1 MHKALPAHQTAVAT
15 TAGTRVIRRSRDSKF
30 SGDAGPS
37 PVSGYLLIVLL
48 LVLTAGCSGGDTTS
62 SGGPTE
68 FAGVYDGTS
77 SVNGFSSPLRITIT
91 PDGFV
96 ILESIGGIVCPGDL
110 PERIGLD
117 GNKFSSTTTE
127 QCVVGGFPCPVN
139 TSVSGSVE
147 GSTITGSGQVLLG
160 CPNGPTQPVAYTFIA
175 LEQ

>member
-15 TAGTRVIRRSRDSKF
+15 TAGSRVIRRSRDSTF
-30 SGDAGPS
+30 CSDAGPS
-37 PVSGYLLIVLL
+37 SVGGFRLIVLL
-48 LVLTAGCSGGDTTS
+48 LTLTAGCSGGDTTS
-62 SGGPTE
+62 SGGATE
-68 FAGVYDGTS
+68 FAGVYNGTS
-77 SVNGFSSPLRITIT
+77 SVNGVSSPLRITIT
-91 PDGFV
+91 LDGFV

-110 PERIGLD
+110 PGSIGLD

-160 CPNGPTQPVAYTFIA
+160 CPNGPTQPIGYTFIA